1 MSFPYNLQ
9 SSCSIGM
16 GSSDSSRSTMSVQS
30 LTVIGWLFKGLY
42 PVNVYMYINK
52 ERERGEAEDFS
63 TLWLYIKK
71 DATAI
76 RSKAVYSSIQLFG
89 SSSITLNIHCKCEHP
104 LFRGY
109 SVAEMPEYCF
119 D

>member
-1 MSFPYNLQ
+1 M
-9 SSCSIGM
+9 
-16 GSSDSSRSTMSVQS
+16 
-30 LTVIGWLFKGLY
+30 K
-42 PVNVYMYINK
+42 
-52 ERERGEAEDFS
+52 RERGEAEEFC
-63 TLWLYIKK
+63 TLWLYIKM

-76 RSKAVYSSIQLFG
+76 RSRAVYSRIQLFG

-109 SVAEMPEYCF
+109 SVAEMPEYCL